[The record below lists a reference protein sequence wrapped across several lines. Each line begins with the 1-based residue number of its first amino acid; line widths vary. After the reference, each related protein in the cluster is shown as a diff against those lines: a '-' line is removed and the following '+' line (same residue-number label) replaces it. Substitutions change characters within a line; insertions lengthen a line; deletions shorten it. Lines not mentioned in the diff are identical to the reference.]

1 MTSTA
6 TLAPQALR
14 DLLAAARWIAGGNT
28 SAATASRSPIT
39 ATLTL
44 ILAPLPPGEEGTRRE
59 AVGR

>member
-28 SAATASRSPIT
+28 SAATAVRSPIT
-39 ATLTL
+39 ATL

>member
-14 DLLAAARWIAGGNT
+14 DLLAAARWIAGDNT
-28 SAATASRSPIT
+28 STATALRIAIT
-39 ATLTL
+39 ATL